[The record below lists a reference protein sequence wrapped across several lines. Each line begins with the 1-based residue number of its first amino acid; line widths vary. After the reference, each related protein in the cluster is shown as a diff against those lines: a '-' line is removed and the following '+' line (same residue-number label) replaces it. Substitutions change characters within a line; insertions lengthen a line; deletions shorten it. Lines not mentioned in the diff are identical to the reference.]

1 MKSTNLL
8 SPKKHNGFTLIELL
22 TVIAIIGILASILVP
37 VVGRV
42 REKAHQVSCL
52 SNQRQ
57 IGLAILTYESEN
69 GILPGP
75 TRRAVMSPLNPNRP
89 GADLS
94 RDSWPDHNVCMS
106 LLLEDYI
113 GDYQENDP
121 GPFICQSNYDGTV
134 ATTDKMVFIL
144 NRNKDTNPPH
154 FFGDASAS
162 FQNPPRTLA
171 QIKSVS
177 LTSEGRQITELSMI
191 WMISDLD
198 VENYINTG
206 GIAGVQ
212 TGPPHNDGR
221 NYVFF
226 DGHSEYR
233 KRGDFPRGS
242 GDLGNQ

>member
-1 MKSTNLL
+1 MKSTFIY
-8 SPKKHNGFTLIELL
+8 SREKPHGFTLIELL
-22 TVIAIIGILASILVP
+22 TVIAIIGILASILIP
-37 VVGRV
+37 VIGQV
-42 REKAHQVSCL
+42 REKAHQINCL

-69 GILPGP
+69 GVLPGP

-89 GADLS
+89 GADRP
-94 RDSWPDHNVCMS
+94 RDQWSDHNVCMS
-106 LLLEDYI
+106 LLLEDYM
-113 GDYQENDP
+113 GEYQENDP

-134 ATTDKMVFIL
+134 ATNDKMVFIL
-144 NRNKDTNPPH
+144 NRNKDTVPAH
-154 FFGDASAS
+154 FFGDASAA

-171 QIKSVS
+171 QIQSVS
-177 LTSEGRQITELSMI
+177 RTAEGRQITELSMI

-198 VENYINTG
+198 VENYTNTG

-212 TGPPHNDGR
+212 SGPPHSDGR

-226 DGHSEYR
+226 DGHAEYR

-242 GDLGNQ
+242 GDLGNE